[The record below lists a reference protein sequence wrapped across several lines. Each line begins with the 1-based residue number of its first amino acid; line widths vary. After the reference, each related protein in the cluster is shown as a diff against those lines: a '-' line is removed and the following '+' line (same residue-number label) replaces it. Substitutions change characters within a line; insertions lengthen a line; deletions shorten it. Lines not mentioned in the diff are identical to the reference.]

1 MAIRFGVIFIDNNID
16 NFFND
21 RRKTKQQ
28 LIRSILERK
37 SGLDFIR
44 FIEATASYTNLERK
58 RKLSFEECAVFY
70 TDADFV
76 RIEREI
82 TSFLVF
88 QNDRSVTLNNDLSA
102 TFNLKNYLLVLA
114 KKFYCSVCYCEN
126 INTQKI
132 EWISTN
138 HSDFGEILQEFSDI
152 TSLSPNELPQFLTD
166 LKDKIIEFNFHKKI
180 INNGLPFG
188 IIFIVSDPENLIDIN
203 DKNKKLESCFH
214 YYENSHLLYFP
225 IITESYLILDN
236 LKSYFI
242 FQNENEKPFN
252 LKQHLLELK
261 KELGFEPSGIFYC
274 ENASTHKIELISN
287 EPKDFKGVLLEFL
300 QITSLSPNELPQ
312 FLANFK
318 FSKSTYGIDKAE
330 FSLSSLSLENMTL
343 IDNLSTLKRNIKN
356 TFDRYSWHGYS
367 KIPQEKRITQIKKQ
381 VSEECKVNPFFH
393 SWRVSSEQNRKV
405 NKIAEDLKNG
415 KIVGEKIID
424 NVFDINASYCF
435 ITPEDLKNL
444 KERLF
449 IQQDI
454 DITHVI
460 NQKKGEAFDHILIND
475 IKYNL
480 LDNTFHFIF
489 NVDNSSQ
496 LTIKVPRKDLEN
508 YELPNT
514 KKDIFN
520 NLINIR
526 RIDENLILKNNE
538 EITNDL
544 NPSLEQLKTQEFPLS
559 DAITK
564 AINQKEKGIALDY
577 ALINDIKYNL
587 LDNTFHFIF
596 NVGNSLLKESS
607 QLIIEVP
614 REALDLENVDR
625 LIENTLSSHHVCFC
639 SEIHS
644 VCSEI
649 HSVCSENSLICHLN
663 QGSYIID
670 LHLIDD

>member
-300 QITSLSPNELPQ
+300 QITSLYPNELPQ

-405 NKIAEDLKNG
+405 NKIAEDLKSG

-449 IQQDI
+449 IQQNI

-460 NQKKGEAFDHILIND
+460 NQKKGEAFDHI
-475 IKYNL
+475 
-480 LDNTFHFIF
+480 
-489 NVDNSSQ
+489 
-496 LTIKVPRKDLEN
+496 
-508 YELPNT
+508 
-514 KKDIFN
+514 
-520 NLINIR
+520 
-526 RIDENLILKNNE
+526 
-538 EITNDL
+538 
-544 NPSLEQLKTQEFPLS
+544 
-559 DAITK
+559 
-564 AINQKEKGIALDY
+564 
-577 ALINDIKYNL
+577 LINDIKYNL

-625 LIENTLSSHHVCFC
+625 LIENTLSSHRVCF
-639 SEIHS
+639 
-644 VCSEI
+644 CSEI

>member
-44 FIEATASYTNLERK
+44 FIEATASYTNL
-58 RKLSFEECAVFY
+58 ECAVFY

-152 TSLSPNELPQFLTD
+152 TSNELPQFLTD

-225 IITESYLILDN
+225 IITEDYLILDN
-236 LKSYFI
+236 LKSCFV
-242 FQNENEKPFN
+242 FQYEPNKNDRPFN
-252 LKQHLLELK
+252 LKQYLLGLK
-261 KELGFEPSGIFYC
+261 ANLGFEPTGIFYC
-274 ENASTHKIELISN
+274 ENANTHKIELISN
-287 EPKDFKGVLLEFL
+287 DSDFKGVLLEFL

-367 KIPQEKRITQIKKQ
+367 KIPQEKRITKIQEQVNEEIKLDP
-381 VSEECKVNPFFH
+381 SFCNH
-393 SWRVSSEQNRKV
+393 RVSSEQNRKI
-405 NKIAEDLKNG
+405 NEIAEGLKSG
-415 KIVGEKIID
+415 KIIGEKIIA
-424 NVFDINASYCF
+424 NAFDLNASYCF

-449 IQQDI
+449 IQRDI

-460 NQKKGEAFDHILIND
+460 NQKKGEAFDHI
-475 IKYNL
+475 
-480 LDNTFHFIF
+480 
-489 NVDNSSQ
+489 
-496 LTIKVPRKDLEN
+496 
-508 YELPNT
+508 
-514 KKDIFN
+514 
-520 NLINIR
+520 
-526 RIDENLILKNNE
+526 
-538 EITNDL
+538 
-544 NPSLEQLKTQEFPLS
+544 
-559 DAITK
+559 
-564 AINQKEKGIALDY
+564 
-577 ALINDIKYNL
+577 LINDIKYNL

-625 LIENTLSSHHVCFC
+625 LIENTLSSRRVCF
-639 SEIHS
+639 
-644 VCSEI
+644 CSEI

>member
-152 TSLSPNELPQFLTD
+152 TSLSPNELPQFL
-166 LKDKIIEFNFHKKI
+166 
-180 INNGLPFG
+180 
-188 IIFIVSDPENLIDIN
+188 
-203 DKNKKLESCFH
+203 
-214 YYENSHLLYFP
+214 
-225 IITESYLILDN
+225 
-236 LKSYFI
+236 
-242 FQNENEKPFN
+242 
-252 LKQHLLELK
+252 
-261 KELGFEPSGIFYC
+261 
-274 ENASTHKIELISN
+274 
-287 EPKDFKGVLLEFL
+287 
-300 QITSLSPNELPQ
+300 
-312 FLANFK
+312 ANFK

-330 FSLSSLSLENMTL
+330 FSLSSLSLKNMTL

-424 NVFDINASYCF
+424 SVFDINASYCF

-625 LIENTLSSHHVCFC
+625 LIENTLSSHRVCF
-639 SEIHS
+639 
-644 VCSEI
+644 CSEI

>member
-330 FSLSSLSLENMTL
+330 FSLSSLSLENMTF

-405 NKIAEDLKNG
+405 NKIAEDLKSG

-544 NPSLEQLKTQEFPLS
+544 NPLLEQLKTQEFPLS

-564 AINQKEKGIALDY
+564 AINQKEKGIVLDY

-596 NVGNSLLKESS
+596 DVGNSLLKESS

-625 LIENTLSSHHVCFC
+625 LVENTLSPY
-639 SEIHS
+639 ETHS
-644 VCSEI
+644 VYSE
-649 HSVCSENSLICHLN
+649 SSLVYHLN
-663 QGSYIID
+663 KGSYIID

>member
-489 NVDNSSQ
+489 NV
-496 LTIKVPRKDLEN
+496 
-508 YELPNT
+508 
-514 KKDIFN
+514 
-520 NLINIR
+520 
-526 RIDENLILKNNE
+526 
-538 EITNDL
+538 
-544 NPSLEQLKTQEFPLS
+544 
-559 DAITK
+559 
-564 AINQKEKGIALDY
+564 
-577 ALINDIKYNL
+577 
-587 LDNTFHFIF
+587 
-596 NVGNSLLKESS
+596 GNSLLKESS

-644 VCSEI
+644 VCSE
-649 HSVCSENSLICHLN
+649 NSLICHLN

>member
-1 MAIRFGVIFIDNNID
+1 MAIRFGVIFIDNNIFD

-88 QNDRSVTLNNDLSA
+88 QNDRSVTLNNDPSA

-180 INNGLPFG
+180 INNNLPFG

-287 EPKDFKGVLLEFL
+287 EPEGFKGVLLEFL

-330 FSLSSLSLENMTL
+330 FSLSSLSLENMTP
-343 IDNLSTLKRNIKN
+343 IDNLLSTLECRIKN
-356 TFDRYSWHGYS
+356 TLDRYSWHGYS

-424 NVFDINASYCF
+424 NIFDINASYCF

-480 LDNTFHFIF
+480 PDNTFHFIF
-489 NVDNSSQ
+489 DVDNSSQ

-520 NLINIR
+520 NLINIG

-544 NPSLEQLKTQEFPLS
+544 NPLLEQLKTQEFPLS

-564 AINQKEKGIALDY
+564 AINQKEKGIVLDY

-596 NVGNSLLKESS
+596 DVGNSLLKESS

-625 LIENTLSSHHVCFC
+625 LIENTLSSHRVCF
-639 SEIHS
+639 
-644 VCSEI
+644 CSEI

>member
-1 MAIRFGVIFIDNNID
+1 MAIRFGVIFIDN
-16 NFFND
+16 F
-21 RRKTKQQ
+21 RETEQQ
-28 LIRSILERK
+28 LRSILKRK
-37 SGLDFIR
+37 SEINFIR
-44 FIEATASYTNLERK
+44 FIEATASYTGIDFLE
-58 RKLSFEECAVFY
+58 LP
-70 TDADFV
+70 TT
-76 RIEREI
+76 IEI
-82 TSFLVF
+82 TGFLVF
-88 QNDRSVTLNNDLSA
+88 QDDRSVTHLTDDPSA

-114 KKFYCSVCYCEN
+114 KKFDCSVYYCEN

-138 HSDFGEILQEFSDI
+138 HSDFGEILHEFSDI
-152 TSLSPNELPQFLTD
+152 TFSSTNTNELPQFLTD
-166 LKDKIIEFNFHKKI
+166 LKDKIIAFNFHKKI

-188 IIFIVSDPENLIDIN
+188 IIFIVGDPIDID

-214 YYENSHLLYFP
+214 YYENSHFLYFP

-261 KELGFEPSGIFYC
+261 KELGFGSSGIFYC

-300 QITSLSPNELPQ
+300 QITSLYPNELPQ

-415 KIVGEKIID
+415 KIVGKKIID

-544 NPSLEQLKTQEFPLS
+544 NPLLEQLKTQEFPLS

-564 AINQKEKGIALDY
+564 AINQKEKGIVLDY

-596 NVGNSLLKESS
+596 DVGNSLLKESS

-625 LIENTLSSHHVCFC
+625 LVENTLSPY
-639 SEIHS
+639 ETHS
-644 VCSEI
+644 VYSE
-649 HSVCSENSLICHLN
+649 SSLVYHLN
-663 QGSYIID
+663 KGSYIID

>member
-88 QNDRSVTLNNDLSA
+88 QNDRSVTLNNDPSA

-152 TSLSPNELPQFLTD
+152 TSLSPNELPQFLAD

-180 INNGLPFG
+180 INNNLPFG

-274 ENASTHKIELISN
+274 ENASTHKIELVSN

-318 FSKSTYGIDKAE
+318 FSKSSNGIDKAE
-330 FSLSSLSLENMTL
+330 FSLSSLSLENMTP
-343 IDNLSTLKRNIKN
+343 IDNLLSTLKCRIKN
-356 TFDRYSWHGYS
+356 TLKRYSWHGYS

-381 VSEECKVNPFFH
+381 VSEECKVDPFFH

-405 NKIAEDLKNG
+405 NKIADDLKSG

-480 LDNTFHFIF
+480 FDNTFHFIF
-489 NVDNSSQ
+489 D
-496 LTIKVPRKDLEN
+496 
-508 YELPNT
+508 
-514 KKDIFN
+514 
-520 NLINIR
+520 
-526 RIDENLILKNNE
+526 
-538 EITNDL
+538 
-544 NPSLEQLKTQEFPLS
+544 
-559 DAITK
+559 
-564 AINQKEKGIALDY
+564 
-577 ALINDIKYNL
+577 
-587 LDNTFHFIF
+587 
-596 NVGNSLLKESS
+596 VGNSLLKESS

-625 LIENTLSSHHVCFC
+625 LIENTLSPY
-639 SEIHS
+639 ETHS
-644 VCSEI
+644 VYSE
-649 HSVCSENSLICHLN
+649 SSLVYHLN

>member
-114 KKFYCSVCYCEN
+114 KKFYCSVYYCEN

-138 HSDFGEILQEFSDI
+138 HSDFGEILQEFSD
-152 TSLSPNELPQFLTD
+152 
-166 LKDKIIEFNFHKKI
+166 
-180 INNGLPFG
+180 
-188 IIFIVSDPENLIDIN
+188 
-203 DKNKKLESCFH
+203 
-214 YYENSHLLYFP
+214 
-225 IITESYLILDN
+225 
-236 LKSYFI
+236 
-242 FQNENEKPFN
+242 
-252 LKQHLLELK
+252 
-261 KELGFEPSGIFYC
+261 
-274 ENASTHKIELISN
+274 
-287 EPKDFKGVLLEFL
+287 
-300 QITSLSPNELPQ
+300 ITSLSPNELPQ

-393 SWRVSSEQNRKV
+393 SWRVRSEQNRKV
-405 NKIAEDLKNG
+405 NKIAEDLKSG
-415 KIVGEKIID
+415 KIVSEKIID

-520 NLINIR
+520 KLINIR

-544 NPSLEQLKTQEFPLS
+544 NPLLEQLKTQEFPLS

-596 NVGNSLLKESS
+596 NVGNPLLKESS

-614 REALDLENVDR
+614 REALDLENIDR
-625 LIENTLSSHHVCFC
+625 LIKNTLSPYDN
-639 SEIHS
+639 IL
-644 VCSEI
+644 
-649 HSVCSENSLICHLN
+649 SENSLIYHLN

-670 LHLIDD
+670 LRLIDD

>member
-152 TSLSPNELPQFLTD
+152 TSLSPNELPQFLAD

-287 EPKDFKGVLLEFL
+287 EPKDFKGVLLEFS

-381 VSEECKVNPFFH
+381 VSEERKVNPFFH

-405 NKIAEDLKNG
+405 NKIAEDLKSG

-424 NVFDINASYCF
+424 NIFDINASYCF

-520 NLINIR
+520 KLINIR

-544 NPSLEQLKTQEFPLS
+544 NSLLEQLKTQEFPLS

-596 NVGNSLLKESS
+596 DVGNPLLKESS

-625 LIENTLSSHHVCFC
+625 LVENTLSPY
-639 SEIHS
+639 ETHS
-644 VCSEI
+644 VYSE
-649 HSVCSENSLICHLN
+649 SSLVYHLN

>member
-21 RRKTKQQ
+21 R
-28 LIRSILERK
+28 IRSILERK

-44 FIEATASYTNLERK
+44 FIEATA
-58 RKLSFEECAVFY
+58 FY

-88 QNDRSVTLNNDLSA
+88 QNDRSVTLNNDPSA

-405 NKIAEDLKNG
+405 NKIAEDLKSG

-544 NPSLEQLKTQEFPLS
+544 NPLLEQLKTQEFPLS

-564 AINQKEKGIALDY
+564 AINQKEKGIVLDY

-625 LIENTLSSHHVCFC
+625 LIENTLSSHRVCF
-639 SEIHS
+639 
-644 VCSEI
+644 CSEI

>member
-1 MAIRFGVIFIDNNID
+1 MEIRFGVIFIDNNID

-152 TSLSPNELPQFLTD
+152 TSLSPNELPQFLAN

-424 NVFDINASYCF
+424 NVFDINASYLF

-544 NPSLEQLKTQEFPLS
+544 NPLLEQLKTQEFPLS

-607 QLIIEVP
+607 HLIIEVP

-625 LIENTLSSHHVCFC
+625 LIENTLSSHRVCF
-639 SEIHS
+639 
-644 VCSEI
+644 CSEI

>member
-564 AINQKEKGIALDY
+564 AISQKEKGIALDY

-644 VCSEI
+644 VCSE
-649 HSVCSENSLICHLN
+649 NSLICHLN

>member
-58 RKLSFEECAVFY
+58 RKLSFEECA
-70 TDADFV
+70 
-76 RIEREI
+76 
-82 TSFLVF
+82 
-88 QNDRSVTLNNDLSA
+88 
-102 TFNLKNYLLVLA
+102 VLA

-330 FSLSSLSLENMTL
+330 FSLSSLSLENM
-343 IDNLSTLKRNIKN
+343 DP
-356 TFDRYSWHGYS
+356 Y
-367 KIPQEKRITQIKKQ
+367 
-381 VSEECKVNPFFH
+381 
-393 SWRVSSEQNRKV
+393 
-405 NKIAEDLKNG
+405 
-415 KIVGEKIID
+415 
-424 NVFDINASYCF
+424 
-435 ITPEDLKNL
+435 
-444 KERLF
+444 
-449 IQQDI
+449 
-454 DITHVI
+454 
-460 NQKKGEAFDHILIND
+460 
-475 IKYNL
+475 
-480 LDNTFHFIF
+480 
-489 NVDNSSQ
+489 
-496 LTIKVPRKDLEN
+496 
-508 YELPNT
+508 
-514 KKDIFN
+514 
-520 NLINIR
+520 
-526 RIDENLILKNNE
+526 
-538 EITNDL
+538 
-544 NPSLEQLKTQEFPLS
+544 
-559 DAITK
+559 
-564 AINQKEKGIALDY
+564 
-577 ALINDIKYNL
+577 
-587 LDNTFHFIF
+587 
-596 NVGNSLLKESS
+596 
-607 QLIIEVP
+607 
-614 REALDLENVDR
+614 
-625 LIENTLSSHHVCFC
+625 
-639 SEIHS
+639 
-644 VCSEI
+644 
-649 HSVCSENSLICHLN
+649 
-663 QGSYIID
+663 
-670 LHLIDD
+670 

>member
-44 FIEATASYTNLERK
+44 FIEATVSYTNLERK

-188 IIFIVSDPENLIDIN
+188 IIFIVSDHENLIDIN

-405 NKIAEDLKNG
+405 NKIAEDLKSG

-544 NPSLEQLKTQEFPLS
+544 NPLLEQLKTQEFPLS

-564 AINQKEKGIALDY
+564 AINQKEKGIVLDY

-625 LIENTLSSHHVCFC
+625 FIENTLSSHRVCF
-639 SEIHS
+639 
-644 VCSEI
+644 CSEI

>member
-300 QITSLSPNELPQ
+300 QITS
-312 FLANFK
+312 
-318 FSKSTYGIDKAE
+318 
-330 FSLSSLSLENMTL
+330 
-343 IDNLSTLKRNIKN
+343 
-356 TFDRYSWHGYS
+356 DRYSWHGYS

-393 SWRVSSEQNRKV
+393 SW
-405 NKIAEDLKNG
+405 
-415 KIVGEKIID
+415 KIID

-508 YELPNT
+508 YELHNT

-625 LIENTLSSHHVCFC
+625 LIENTLSSHHVCFVAKF
-639 SEIHS
+639 I
-644 VCSEI
+644 VFVAKI
-649 HSVCSENSLICHLN
+649 L
-663 QGSYIID
+663 
-670 LHLIDD
+670 

>member
-405 NKIAEDLKNG
+405 NKIAEDLKSG

-460 NQKKGEAFDHILIND
+460 NQKKGEAFDYI
-475 IKYNL
+475 
-480 LDNTFHFIF
+480 
-489 NVDNSSQ
+489 
-496 LTIKVPRKDLEN
+496 
-508 YELPNT
+508 
-514 KKDIFN
+514 
-520 NLINIR
+520 
-526 RIDENLILKNNE
+526 
-538 EITNDL
+538 
-544 NPSLEQLKTQEFPLS
+544 
-559 DAITK
+559 
-564 AINQKEKGIALDY
+564 
-577 ALINDIKYNL
+577 LINDIKYNL

-625 LIENTLSSHHVCFC
+625 LIENTLSSHRVCF
-639 SEIHS
+639 
-644 VCSEI
+644 CSEI

>member
-21 RRKTKQQ
+21 RRKTN
-28 LIRSILERK
+28 
-37 SGLDFIR
+37 
-44 FIEATASYTNLERK
+44 SYTNLERK

-76 RIEREI
+76 RIERGI

-88 QNDRSVTLNNDLSA
+88 QNDRSVTLNNDPSA

-287 EPKDFKGVLLEFL
+287 EPKDFKGVLLEFS

-405 NKIAEDLKNG
+405 NKIAEDLKSG

-544 NPSLEQLKTQEFPLS
+544 NPLLEQLKTQEFPLS

-625 LIENTLSSHHVCFC
+625 LIENTLSSHRVCF
-639 SEIHS
+639 
-644 VCSEI
+644 CSEI

-670 LHLIDD
+670 LHLIDN

>member
-564 AINQKEKGIALDY
+564 AINQKEKGIALG
-577 ALINDIKYNL
+577 L
-587 LDNTFHFIF
+587 
-596 NVGNSLLKESS
+596 
-607 QLIIEVP
+607 
-614 REALDLENVDR
+614 
-625 LIENTLSSHHVCFC
+625 C
-639 SEIHS
+639 
-644 VCSEI
+644 
-649 HSVCSENSLICHLN
+649 LN
-663 QGSYIID
+663 K
-670 LHLIDD
+670 

>member
-28 LIRSILERK
+28 SIRSILERK

-88 QNDRSVTLNNDLSA
+88 QNDRSVTLNNDPSA

-138 HSDFGEILQEFSDI
+138 HSDFGEILHEFSDI
-152 TSLSPNELPQFLTD
+152 TSYELPQFLTD

-180 INNGLPFG
+180 INNSLPFG
-188 IIFIVSDPENLIDIN
+188 IIFIVSDPENL
-203 DKNKKLESCFH
+203 
-214 YYENSHLLYFP
+214 
-225 IITESYLILDN
+225 
-236 LKSYFI
+236 LK
-242 FQNENEKPFN
+242 
-252 LKQHLLELK
+252 LK

-287 EPKDFKGVLLEFL
+287 EPEDFKGVLLEFL

-330 FSLSSLSLENMTL
+330 FSLSSLSLENMTP
-343 IDNLSTLKRNIKN
+343 IDNLLSTLKCRIKN
-356 TFDRYSWHGYS
+356 TLDRYSWHGYS

-415 KIVGEKIID
+415 KIVGKKIID

-480 LDNTFHFIF
+480 LGNTFHFIF

-520 NLINIR
+520 KLINIR
-526 RIDENLILKNNE
+526 TIDENLILKNNE

-544 NPSLEQLKTQEFPLS
+544 NPLLEQLKTQEFPLS

-564 AINQKEKGIALDY
+564 AINQKEKGIVLDY

-614 REALDLENVDR
+614 REALDLENIDR
-625 LIENTLSSHHVCFC
+625 LVEKNHSHGSLARHVREGSF
-639 SEIHS
+639 I
-644 VCSEI
+644 
-649 HSVCSENSLICHLN
+649 LDTHLKE
-663 QGSYIID
+663 
-670 LHLIDD
+670 

>member
-1 MAIRFGVIFIDNNID
+1 MAIKFGVIFIDNNID

-76 RIEREI
+76 RIGREI

-88 QNDRSVTLNNDLSA
+88 QDDRSVTHLTDDPSA

-114 KKFYCSVCYCEN
+114 KKFYCSVYYCEN

-152 TSLSPNELPQFLTD
+152 TSLSPNELPQFLAD

-180 INNGLPFG
+180 INNNLPFG

-214 YYENSHLLYFP
+214 YYENSHFLYFP

-242 FQNENEKPFN
+242 FQNENDKPFN
-252 LKQHLLELK
+252 LKQHLLKLK

-287 EPKDFKGVLLEFL
+287 EPEDFKGVLLEFL

-330 FSLSSLSLENMTL
+330 FSLSSLSLENMTP
-343 IDNLSTLKRNIKN
+343 IDNLLSTLKCRIKN
-356 TFDRYSWHGYS
+356 TLDRYSWHGYS

-405 NKIAEDLKNG
+405 NKIAEDLKSG

-520 NLINIR
+520 KLINIR
-526 RIDENLILKNNE
+526 TIDENLILKNNE

-544 NPSLEQLKTQEFPLS
+544 NPLLEQLKTQEFPLS

-564 AINQKEKGIALDY
+564 AINQKEKGIVLDY

-625 LIENTLSSHHVCFC
+625 LIENTLSSHRVCF
-639 SEIHS
+639 
-644 VCSEI
+644 CSEI

>member
-16 NFFND
+16 SFFND
-21 RRKTKQQ
+21 RRKT
-28 LIRSILERK
+28 
-37 SGLDFIR
+37 DFI
-44 FIEATASYTNLERK
+44 
-58 RKLSFEECAVFY
+58 
-70 TDADFV
+70 

-88 QNDRSVTLNNDLSA
+88 QDDRSVTLNNDPSA

-138 HSDFGEILQEFSDI
+138 HSDFGEILHEFSDI
-152 TSLSPNELPQFLTD
+152 TSYELPQFLTD

-180 INNGLPFG
+180 INNSLPFG

-287 EPKDFKGVLLEFL
+287 EPKDFKGVLLESL

-544 NPSLEQLKTQEFPLS
+544 NPLLEQLKTQEFPLS

-596 NVGNSLLKESS
+596 NVDNSLLKESS

-625 LIENTLSSHHVCFC
+625 LIENTLSSHRVCF
-639 SEIHS
+639 
-644 VCSEI
+644 CSEI

>member
-37 SGLDFIR
+37 SGLDF
-44 FIEATASYTNLERK
+44 NRK
-58 RKLSFEECAVFY
+58 RNNKFFS
-70 TDADFV
+70 
-76 RIEREI
+76 I
-82 TSFLVF
+82 SK
-88 QNDRSVTLNNDLSA
+88 RSISA

-114 KKFYCSVCYCEN
+114 KKFYCSVYYCEN

-393 SWRVSSEQNRKV
+393 SWRVRSEQNRKV
-405 NKIAEDLKNG
+405 NKIAEDLKSG

-520 NLINIR
+520 KLINIR

-544 NPSLEQLKTQEFPLS
+544 NPLLEQLKTQEFPLS

-577 ALINDIKYNL
+577 TLINDIKYNL

-596 NVGNSLLKESS
+596 DVGNPLLKESS

-614 REALDLENVDR
+614 REALDLENIDR
-625 LIENTLSSHHVCFC
+625 LIKNTLSPYDN
-639 SEIHS
+639 IL
-644 VCSEI
+644 
-649 HSVCSENSLICHLN
+649 SENSLIYHLN

-670 LHLIDD
+670 LRLIDD

>member
-367 KIPQEKRITQIKKQ
+367 KIPQEKRITQIEKQ
-381 VSEECKVNPFFH
+381 VSEERKVNPFFH

-405 NKIAEDLKNG
+405 NKIAEDLKSG

-424 NVFDINASYCF
+424 NIFDINASYCF

-489 NVDNSSQ
+489 NV
-496 LTIKVPRKDLEN
+496 
-508 YELPNT
+508 
-514 KKDIFN
+514 
-520 NLINIR
+520 
-526 RIDENLILKNNE
+526 
-538 EITNDL
+538 
-544 NPSLEQLKTQEFPLS
+544 
-559 DAITK
+559 
-564 AINQKEKGIALDY
+564 
-577 ALINDIKYNL
+577 
-587 LDNTFHFIF
+587 
-596 NVGNSLLKESS
+596 GNSLLKESS

-625 LIENTLSSHHVCFC
+625 LIENTLSSRRVCF
-639 SEIHS
+639 
-644 VCSEI
+644 CSEI

>member
-1 MAIRFGVIFIDNNID
+1 MAIRFGVIFIDN
-16 NFFND
+16 F
-21 RRKTKQQ
+21 RETEQQ
-28 LIRSILERK
+28 LRSILKRK
-37 SGLDFIR
+37 SEINFIR
-44 FIEATASYTNLERK
+44 FIEATASYTGIDFL
-58 RKLSFEECAVFY
+58 KLP
-70 TDADFV
+70 TT
-76 RIEREI
+76 IEI
-82 TSFLVF
+82 TGFLVF
-88 QNDRSVTLNNDLSA
+88 QDDRSVTHLTDDPSA

-114 KKFYCSVCYCEN
+114 KKFDCSVYYCEN

-138 HSDFGEILQEFSDI
+138 HSDFGEILHEFSDI
-152 TSLSPNELPQFLTD
+152 TFSSTNTNELPQFLTD
-166 LKDKIIEFNFHKKI
+166 LKDKIIAFNFHEKI

-188 IIFIVSDPENLIDIN
+188 IIFIVGDPIDID
-203 DKNKKLESCFH
+203 DKTKKLESCFCSDK
-214 YYENSHLLYFP
+214 NSDFSYFP
-225 IITESYLILDN
+225 IITEDYLILDN
-236 LKSYFI
+236 LKSCFV
-242 FQNENEKPFN
+242 FQCEPNKNDRPFN
-252 LKQHLLELK
+252 LKQYLLRLK
-261 KELGFEPSGIFYC
+261 ANLGFEPMGIFYC
-274 ENASTHKIELISN
+274 ENANTHKIELISN
-287 EPKDFKGVLLEFL
+287 DSDFKGVLLEFL

-343 IDNLSTLKRNIKN
+343 IDNLSTLKRKIKN

-381 VSEECKVNPFFH
+381 VSEECKVEPFFH
-393 SWRVSSEQNRKV
+393 SLRVSSEQNRKV

-449 IQQDI
+449 IQQGI

-596 NVGNSLLKESS
+596 DVGNPLLKESS

-639 SEIHS
+639 SE
-644 VCSEI
+644 
-649 HSVCSENSLICHLN
+649 NSLICHLN

-670 LHLIDD
+670 LHLIND

>member
-1 MAIRFGVIFIDNNID
+1 MAIKFGVIFIDNNID
-16 NFFND
+16 DSFFNDIND
-21 RRKTKQQ
+21 RRKTE

-37 SGLDFIR
+37 IGLDFI
-44 FIEATASYTNLERK
+44 
-58 RKLSFEECAVFY
+58 
-70 TDADFV
+70 
-76 RIEREI
+76 
-82 TSFLVF
+82 
-88 QNDRSVTLNNDLSA
+88 
-102 TFNLKNYLLVLA
+102 LKNYLLVLA

-138 HSDFGEILQEFSDI
+138 HSDFGEILHEFSDI
-152 TSLSPNELPQFLTD
+152 TSYELPQFLTD

-180 INNGLPFG
+180 INNSLPFG
-188 IIFIVSDPENLIDIN
+188 IIFIVSNPENLIDIN

-214 YYENSHLLYFP
+214 YYENSYLLYFP

-405 NKIAEDLKNG
+405 NKIAEDLKSG

-520 NLINIR
+520 KLINIR

-544 NPSLEQLKTQEFPLS
+544 NPLLRQLKTQEFLLS
-559 DAITK
+559 DTITK

-596 NVGNSLLKESS
+596 DVGNPLLKESS

-614 REALDLENVDR
+614 REALDLENIDR
-625 LIENTLSSHHVCFC
+625 LIKNTLSPYDN
-639 SEIHS
+639 IL
-644 VCSEI
+644 
-649 HSVCSENSLICHLN
+649 SENSLIYHLN

-670 LHLIDD
+670 LRLIDD

>member
-188 IIFIVSDPENLIDIN
+188 IIFIVRDPENLIDIN

-514 KKDIFN
+514 KKNIFKRLIGNIHACIDDESSFFLEN
-520 NLINIR
+520 NKT
-526 RIDENLILKNNE
+526 ID
-538 EITNDL
+538 DL
-544 NPSLEQLKTQEFPLS
+544 NLEDLLGRLKTQAFPLS
-559 DAITK
+559 DTITN
-564 AINQKEKGIALDY
+564 AINEKEEGVALDY

-596 NVGNSLLKESS
+596 DVGNPLLKESS
-607 QLIIEVP
+607 QLIVEVP
-614 REALDLENVDR
+614 RKALDLENVDE
-625 LIENTLSSHHVCFC
+625 LVKSILLLNNNLKSHV
-639 SEIHS
+639 SEGKLLPNNNLKCYI
-644 VCSEI
+644 SE
-649 HSVCSENSLICHLN
+649 
-663 QGSYIID
+663 GSYIID

>member
-1 MAIRFGVIFIDNNID
+1 MAIRFGVIFIDN
-16 NFFND
+16 F
-21 RRKTKQQ
+21 RETEQQ
-28 LIRSILERK
+28 LRSILKRK
-37 SGLDFIR
+37 SEINFIR
-44 FIEATASYTNLERK
+44 FIEATASYTGIDFLE
-58 RKLSFEECAVFY
+58 LP
-70 TDADFV
+70 TT
-76 RIEREI
+76 IEI
-82 TSFLVF
+82 TGFLVF
-88 QNDRSVTLNNDLSA
+88 QDDRSVTHLTDDPSA

-114 KKFYCSVCYCEN
+114 KKFDCSVYYCEN

-138 HSDFGEILQEFSDI
+138 HSDFGEILHEFSDI
-152 TSLSPNELPQFLTD
+152 TFSSTNTNELPQFLTD
-166 LKDKIIEFNFHKKI
+166 LKDKIIAFNFHEKI

-188 IIFIVSDPENLIDIN
+188 IIFIVGDPIDID
-203 DKNKKLESCFH
+203 DKTKKLESCFCSDK
-214 YYENSHLLYFP
+214 NSDFSYFP
-225 IITESYLILDN
+225 IITEDYLILDN
-236 LKSYFI
+236 LKSCFV
-242 FQNENEKPFN
+242 FQCEPNKNDRPFN
-252 LKQHLLELK
+252 LKQYLLRLK
-261 KELGFEPSGIFYC
+261 ANLGFEPMGIFYC
-274 ENASTHKIELISN
+274 ENANTHKIELISN
-287 EPKDFKGVLLEFL
+287 DSDFKGVLLEFL
-300 QITSLSPNELPQ
+300 ENIQKAPNELPQ

-318 FSKSTYGIDKAE
+318 FSKSSNGIDKAE
-330 FSLSSLSLENMTL
+330 FSLSSLSLENMTP
-343 IDNLSTLKRNIKN
+343 IDNLLSTLKCRIKN
-356 TFDRYSWHGYS
+356 TLKRYSWHGYS

-381 VSEECKVNPFFH
+381 VSEECKVEPFFH
-393 SWRVSSEQNRKV
+393 SLRVSSEQNRKV
-405 NKIAEDLKNG
+405 NKIAEDLKSG

-449 IQQDI
+449 IQKNI

-520 NLINIR
+520 KLINIR
-526 RIDENLILKNNE
+526 TIDENLILKNNE

-544 NPSLEQLKTQEFPLS
+544 NPLLGQLKTQEFPLS

-596 NVGNSLLKESS
+596 DVGNPLLKESS

-614 REALDLENVDR
+614 REALDLENIDR
-625 LIENTLSSHHVCFC
+625 LIKNTLSPYDN
-639 SEIHS
+639 IL
-644 VCSEI
+644 
-649 HSVCSENSLICHLN
+649 SENSLIYHLN

-670 LHLIDD
+670 LRLIDD

>member
-287 EPKDFKGVLLEFL
+287 EPKDFKGVLLEFS

-312 FLANFK
+312 FLVNFK

-381 VSEECKVNPFFH
+381 VSEERKVNPFFH

-405 NKIAEDLKNG
+405 NKIAEDLKSG

-424 NVFDINASYCF
+424 NIFDINASYCF

-520 NLINIR
+520 KLINIR

-544 NPSLEQLKTQEFPLS
+544 NSLLEQLKTQEFPLS

-596 NVGNSLLKESS
+596 DVGNPLLKESS

-625 LIENTLSSHHVCFC
+625 LVENTLSPY
-639 SEIHS
+639 ETHS
-644 VCSEI
+644 VYSE
-649 HSVCSENSLICHLN
+649 SSLVYHLN

>member
-88 QNDRSVTLNNDLSA
+88 QNDRSVTLNNDPSA

-152 TSLSPNELPQFLTD
+152 TSLSPNELPQFLAD

-180 INNGLPFG
+180 INNNLPFG

-274 ENASTHKIELISN
+274 ENASTHKIELVSN

-318 FSKSTYGIDKAE
+318 FSKSSNGIDKAE
-330 FSLSSLSLENMTL
+330 FSLSSLSLENMTP
-343 IDNLSTLKRNIKN
+343 IDNLLSTLKCRIKN
-356 TFDRYSWHGYS
+356 TLKRYSWHGYS

-381 VSEECKVNPFFH
+381 VSEECKVDPFFH

-405 NKIAEDLKNG
+405 NKIADDLKSG

-424 NVFDINASYCF
+424 
-435 ITPEDLKNL
+435 
-444 KERLF
+444 
-449 IQQDI
+449 QDI

-480 LDNTFHFIF
+480 FDNTFHFIF
-489 NVDNSSQ
+489 D
-496 LTIKVPRKDLEN
+496 
-508 YELPNT
+508 
-514 KKDIFN
+514 
-520 NLINIR
+520 
-526 RIDENLILKNNE
+526 
-538 EITNDL
+538 
-544 NPSLEQLKTQEFPLS
+544 
-559 DAITK
+559 
-564 AINQKEKGIALDY
+564 
-577 ALINDIKYNL
+577 
-587 LDNTFHFIF
+587 
-596 NVGNSLLKESS
+596 VGNSLLKESS

-614 REALDLENVDR
+614 REALDLENVDW
-625 LIENTLSSHHVCFC
+625 LVEKNHSHGSLARHVREGSF
-639 SEIHS
+639 I
-644 VCSEI
+644 
-649 HSVCSENSLICHLN
+649 LDTHLKE
-663 QGSYIID
+663 
-670 LHLIDD
+670 

>member
-1 MAIRFGVIFIDNNID
+1 MAIRFGVIFIDN
-16 NFFND
+16 F
-21 RRKTKQQ
+21 RETEQQ
-28 LIRSILERK
+28 LRSILKRK
-37 SGLDFIR
+37 SEINFIR
-44 FIEATASYTNLERK
+44 FIEATASYTGIDFLE
-58 RKLSFEECAVFY
+58 LP
-70 TDADFV
+70 TT
-76 RIEREI
+76 IEI
-82 TSFLVF
+82 TGFLVF
-88 QNDRSVTLNNDLSA
+88 QDDRSVTHLTDDPSA

-114 KKFYCSVCYCEN
+114 KKFDCSVYYCEN

-138 HSDFGEILQEFSDI
+138 HSDFGEILHEFSDI
-152 TSLSPNELPQFLTD
+152 TFSSTNTNELPQFLTD
-166 LKDKIIEFNFHKKI
+166 LKDKIIAFNFHEKI

-188 IIFIVSDPENLIDIN
+188 IIFIVGDPIDID
-203 DKNKKLESCFH
+203 DKTKKLESCFCSDK
-214 YYENSHLLYFP
+214 NSDFSYFP
-225 IITESYLILDN
+225 IITEDYLILDN
-236 LKSYFI
+236 LKSCFV
-242 FQNENEKPFN
+242 FQCEPNKNDRPFN
-252 LKQHLLELK
+252 LKQYLLRLK
-261 KELGFEPSGIFYC
+261 ANLGFEPMGIFYC
-274 ENASTHKIELISN
+274 ENANTHKIELISN
-287 EPKDFKGVLLEFL
+287 DSDFKGVLLEFL
-300 QITSLSPNELPQ
+300 ENIQKAPNELPQ

-318 FSKSTYGIDKAE
+318 FSKSSNGIDKAE
-330 FSLSSLSLENMTL
+330 FSLSSLSLENMTP
-343 IDNLSTLKRNIKN
+343 IDNLLSTLKCRIKN
-356 TFDRYSWHGYS
+356 TLKRYSWHGYS

-381 VSEECKVNPFFH
+381 VSEECKVEPFFH
-393 SWRVSSEQNRKV
+393 SLRVSSEQNRKV
-405 NKIAEDLKNG
+405 NKIAEDLKSG

-625 LIENTLSSHHVCFC
+625 LIENTLSPYDN
-639 SEIHS
+639 IL
-644 VCSEI
+644 
-649 HSVCSENSLICHLN
+649 SENSLIYHLN

-670 LHLIDD
+670 LRLIDD

>member
-1 MAIRFGVIFIDNNID
+1 MAIKFGVIFIDNNID
-16 NFFND
+16 SFFND
-21 RRKTKQQ
+21 RRKTE

-37 SGLDFIR
+37 IGLDFIR
-44 FIEATASYTNLERK
+44 FIEATA
-58 RKLSFEECAVFY
+58 FI
-70 TDADFV
+70 

-82 TSFLVF
+82 TSFLVL
-88 QNDRSVTLNNDLSA
+88 QDDRSVTHLTDDPSA

-114 KKFYCSVCYCEN
+114 KKFYCSVYYCEN

-132 EWISTN
+132 ELISTN
-138 HSDFGEILQEFSDI
+138 HSDFGEILHEFSDI
-152 TSLSPNELPQFLTD
+152 TSYELPQFLTD

-180 INNGLPFG
+180 INNSLPFG

-214 YYENSHLLYFP
+214 YYENSYLLYFP

-242 FQNENEKPFN
+242 FQNENDKPFN

-274 ENASTHKIELISN
+274 ENASTHKI
-287 EPKDFKGVLLEFL
+287 
-300 QITSLSPNELPQ
+300 TSLSPNKLPQ

-318 FSKSTYGIDKAE
+318 FSKSSNGIDKAE
-330 FSLSSLSLENMTL
+330 FSLSSLSLENMTP
-343 IDNLSTLKRNIKN
+343 IDNLLSTLKCRIKN
-356 TFDRYSWHGYS
+356 TLKRYSWHGYS

-381 VSEECKVNPFFH
+381 VSEECKVEPFFH
-393 SWRVSSEQNRKV
+393 SLRVSSEQNRKV
-405 NKIAEDLKNG
+405 NKIAEYLKNG

-489 NVDNSSQ
+489 D
-496 LTIKVPRKDLEN
+496 
-508 YELPNT
+508 
-514 KKDIFN
+514 
-520 NLINIR
+520 
-526 RIDENLILKNNE
+526 
-538 EITNDL
+538 
-544 NPSLEQLKTQEFPLS
+544 
-559 DAITK
+559 
-564 AINQKEKGIALDY
+564 
-577 ALINDIKYNL
+577 
-587 LDNTFHFIF
+587 
-596 NVGNSLLKESS
+596 VGNYLLKESS

-625 LIENTLSSHHVCFC
+625 LVENTLSHRVY
-639 SEIHS
+639 SES
-644 VCSEI
+644 
-649 HSVCSENSLICHLN
+649 SLVYHLN
-663 QGSYIID
+663 KGSYIID
-670 LHLIDD
+670 LYLIDD

>member
-1 MAIRFGVIFIDNNID
+1 MA
-16 NFFND
+16 
-21 RRKTKQQ
+21 
-28 LIRSILERK
+28 
-37 SGLDFIR
+37 
-44 FIEATASYTNLERK
+44 
-58 RKLSFEECAVFY
+58 AVFY

-214 YYENSHLLYFP
+214 YYENSHILYFP

-544 NPSLEQLKTQEFPLS
+544 NLSLEQLKTQEFPLS

-644 VCSEI
+644 VCSE
-649 HSVCSENSLICHLN
+649 NSLICHLN

>member
-1 MAIRFGVIFIDNNID
+1 MTAIRFGVIFIDNNID

-405 NKIAEDLKNG
+405 NKIAEDLKSG

-424 NVFDINASYCF
+424 NIFDINASYCF

-489 NVDNSSQ
+489 NV
-496 LTIKVPRKDLEN
+496 
-508 YELPNT
+508 
-514 KKDIFN
+514 
-520 NLINIR
+520 
-526 RIDENLILKNNE
+526 
-538 EITNDL
+538 
-544 NPSLEQLKTQEFPLS
+544 
-559 DAITK
+559 
-564 AINQKEKGIALDY
+564 
-577 ALINDIKYNL
+577 
-587 LDNTFHFIF
+587 
-596 NVGNSLLKESS
+596 GNSLLKESS

-625 LIENTLSSHHVCFC
+625 LIENTLSSHRVCF
-639 SEIHS
+639 
-644 VCSEI
+644 CSEI

>member
-58 RKLSFEECAVFY
+58 RKLSFEEC
-70 TDADFV
+70 ADFV

-405 NKIAEDLKNG
+405 NKIAEDLKSG

-544 NPSLEQLKTQEFPLS
+544 NPLLEQLKTQEFPLS

-564 AINQKEKGIALDY
+564 AINQKEKGIVLDY

-625 LIENTLSSHHVCFC
+625 LIENTLSSHRVCF
-639 SEIHS
+639 
-644 VCSEI
+644 CSEI